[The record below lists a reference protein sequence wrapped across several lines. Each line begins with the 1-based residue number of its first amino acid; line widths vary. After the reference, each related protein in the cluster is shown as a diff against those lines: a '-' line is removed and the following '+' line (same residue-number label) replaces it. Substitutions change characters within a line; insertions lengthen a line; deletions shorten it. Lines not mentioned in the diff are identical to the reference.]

1 MPSVK
6 GNAWIYCLNCTKF
19 GQLLLRKI
27 TKIIA
32 TRSDVKAKN
41 APNSISAGAQPQ
53 TPLGGAYRAPPNSL
67 AGFKEVT

>member
-32 TRSDVKAKN
+32 TRSDVKAKMHQIRFQLGLSPRPRWGELT
-41 APNSISAGAQPQ
+41 ALPQ
-53 TPLGGAYRAPPNSL
+53 TP
-67 AGFKEVT
+67 